1 MAQFKQYLKSCTAAF
16 KVKLPGQSTGRG
28 CAVVLDLIKW
38 YYDDD
43 CDCGDDKTKF
53 HDFQVQARVVGVE
66 WFCGDG
72 MTKFHDFL

>member
-53 HDFQVQARVVGVE
+53 HDFQVKARVWSSTVLLDRLLVVQ
-66 WFCGDG
+66 
-72 MTKFHDFL
+72 MN